1 MARNRDPRI
10 SGSGISGSGRSG
22 NSGSGNQ
29 RPGDR
34 ELRTANPS
42 QNQASDRVATDLDR
56 SWTEQPPA
64 ETAESGPAQALEL
77 LEIGPDD
84 GSTDLLE
91 FESPSKLQAVIKVVG
106 VGGGGGNA
114 LNTMIS
120 GGLAGVEF
128 IAANTDNQA
137 LQHSLAPLRLQL
149 GSEVTRGL
157 GCGANPEKGREAAL
171 EARDRIRELLIGSD
185 MVFVTAG
192 LGGGTGTGA
201 APIIAEVAREVG
213 ALTVAVVT
221 KPFTFEGK
229 PRSKHAERGL
239 DELHRVVDTLITI
252 PNQRLLT
259 VAGKS
264 ARMQDAF
271 RLADDVLLGA
281 VRGISDLIT
290 GHGLINLDFND
301 VRTIM
306 NEMGMAL
313 MGTGIGR
320 GESRAADAARAAI
333 SNPLLE
339 DLSMQGARG
348 VLINFTGGPDMTLF
362 EVEEAAKVIQDA
374 SHEDA
379 NIIFGAVIDET
390 LDQAGEMRVTVIATG
405 LDDGRIGRGR
415 DEHDFTPNVRP
426 LRRDSEGSRA
436 PAPVA
441 SAEAAP
447 APDAVEAVGDWG
459 TGLPPAGPDDS
470 FASPF
475 DEEYDVPAFLRKKPA
490 QGNDKTDREVP
501 AFLRRSAD

>member
-1 MARNRDPRI
+1 MAPRHRDPRE
-10 SGSGISGSGRSG
+10 
-22 NSGSGNQ
+22 
-29 RPGDR
+29 GDPSVSA
-34 ELRTANPS
+34 LTAE
-42 QNQASDRVATDLDR
+42 A
-56 SWTEQPPA
+56 
-64 ETAESGPAQALEL
+64 AESGPGVGPGSGSSLEL
-77 LEIGPDD
+77 LEIGD
-84 GSTDLLE
+84 GSDDLLE

-114 LNTMIS
+114 LNTMIA
-120 GGLAGVEF
+120 GGLSGVEF
-128 IAANTDNQA
+128 VAANTDNQA
-137 LQHSLAPLRLQL
+137 LQHSLAPIRLQL

-171 EARDRIRELLIGSD
+171 EARDRIRELLIGAD

-252 PNQRLLT
+252 PNQRLLA
-259 VAGKS
+259 VAGKN
-264 ARMQDAF
+264 ARMKDAF

-313 MGTGIGR
+313 MGTGLGR
-320 GESRAADAARAAI
+320 GENRATDAARSAI

-362 EVEEAAKVIQDA
+362 EVEEAAKLIQDA
-374 SHEDA
+374 SHEEA
-379 NIIFGAVIDET
+379 NIIFGAVIDERME
-390 LDQAGEMRVTVIATG
+390 QNAEMRVTVIATG

-415 DEHDFTPNVRP
+415 DREERDFAPTLRPIRRDAEPGRAAAAPIASAAGRP
-426 LRRDSEGSRA
+426 LEDRSEPESD
-436 PAPVA
+436 
-441 SAEAAP
+441 AAMEV
-447 APDAVEAVGDWG
+447 DDWNG
-459 TGLPPAGPDDS
+459 ELPPAPARDEG

-475 DEEYDVPAFLRKKPA
+475 DDEYDTPAFIRKKAGRAEPA
-490 QGNDKTDREVP
+490 ADRETP

>member
-1 MARNRDPRI
+1 MAPRHRDPRE
-10 SGSGISGSGRSG
+10 
-22 NSGSGNQ
+22 
-29 RPGDR
+29 GD
-34 ELRTANPS
+34 PS
-42 QNQASDRVATDLDR
+42 ASDSTFASDTVRPASGADR
-56 SWTEQPPA
+56 AWAGIRGA
-64 ETAESGPAQALEL
+64 EAAESGPGSTLEL

-84 GSTDLLE
+84 GGDDLLE

-114 LNTMIS
+114 LNTMIA
-120 GGLAGVEF
+120 GGLSGVEF

-171 EARDRIRELLIGSD
+171 EARDRIRELLIGAD

-252 PNQRLLT
+252 PNQRLLA
-259 VAGKS
+259 VAGKN
-264 ARMQDAF
+264 ARMRDAF

-313 MGTGIGR
+313 MGTGVGR
-320 GESRAADAARAAI
+320 GESRAVEAARSAI

-362 EVEEAAKVIQDA
+362 EVEEAAKLIQDA

-379 NIIFGAVIDET
+379 NIIFGAVIDDRME
-390 LDQAGEMRVTVIATG
+390 QAGEMRVTVIATG
-405 LDDGRIGRGR
+405 LDDGRVGRGR
-415 DEHDFTPNVRP
+415 DRERDREERDFVPHLRP
-426 LRRDSEGSRA
+426 IRRDEAARA
-436 PAPVA
+436 PAPLAAEPVV
-441 SAEAAP
+441 EAAVAVEVEDWSGEIPPP
-447 APDAVEAVGDWG
+447 APRDE
-459 TGLPPAGPDDS
+459 S

-475 DEEYDVPAFLRKKPA
+475 DDEFDTPAFIRKRAGRSEPA
-490 QGNDKTDREVP
+490 PDRETP

>member
-1 MARNRDPRI
+1 MAPRHRDPRD
-10 SGSGISGSGRSG
+10 
-22 NSGSGNQ
+22 
-29 RPGDR
+29 GDGFVSDSI
-34 ELRTANPS
+34 AKPS
-42 QNQASDRVATDLDR
+42 DR
-56 SWTEQPPA
+56 SWA
-64 ETAESGPAQALEL
+64 ENATAEAAESGPGQTLEL

-84 GSTDLLE
+84 GTDDLLE

-114 LNTMIS
+114 VNTMIAS
-120 GGLAGVEF
+120 GLSGVEF
-128 IAANTDNQA
+128 IAANTDDQA

-171 EARDRIRELLIGSD
+171 EARDRIRELLIGAD

-201 APIIAEVAREVG
+201 APIIAGRAREVG
-213 ALTVAVVT
+213 ALAVAVGT
-221 KPFTFEGK
+221 RPFRFEGK
-229 PRSKHAERGL
+229 PRSRHAERGL
-239 DELHRVVDTLITI
+239 DELHRGVDTLSTI
-252 PNQRLLT
+252 PNQRLLA
-259 VAGKS
+259 VAGKN
-264 ARMQDAF
+264 ARMRDAF
-271 RLADDVLLGA
+271 RMADDVLLGA

-320 GESRAADAARAAI
+320 GENRATEAARAAI

-362 EVEEAAKVIQDA
+362 EVEEAAKLIQDA
-374 SHEDA
+374 SHEEA
-379 NIIFGAVIDET
+379 NIIFGAVIDE
-390 LDQAGEMRVTVIATG
+390 AMEESGEMRVTVIATG

-415 DEHDFTPNVRP
+415 EREERDLLPSLRP
-426 LRRDSEGSRA
+426 IRRDPDA
-436 PAPVA
+436 PRPAAPLA
-441 SAEAAP
+441 SAPEPELEADVAVEVEDWPGELPAAAP
-447 APDAVEAVGDWG
+447 ARVERFD
-459 TGLPPAGPDDS
+459 
-470 FASPF
+470 SPF
-475 DEEYDVPAFLRKKPA
+475 EDEYDVPTFLRK
-490 QGNDKTDREVP
+490 
-501 AFLRRSAD
+501 

>member
-1 MARNRDPRI
+1 MAPRSRDPRD
-10 SGSGISGSGRSG
+10 GSVPGSDPHRSDPHRPDPHRPE
-22 NSGSGNQ
+22 Q
-29 RPGDR
+29 LQVPRPGPGGPGAAP
-34 ELRTANPS
+34 EG
-42 QNQASDRVATDLDR
+42 ASER
-56 SWTEQPPA
+56 
-64 ETAESGPAQALEL
+64 LEF
-77 LEIGPDD
+77 LEIGPED
-84 GSTDLLE
+84 GGEDLLD

-114 LNTMIS
+114 LNTMVAA
-120 GGLAGVEF
+120 GLSGVEF
-128 IAANTDNQA
+128 LAANTDNQA
-137 LQHSLAPLRLQL
+137 LQHSLAALRIQL
-149 GSEVTRGL
+149 GNEVTRGL
-157 GCGANPEKGREAAL
+157 GCGANPDKGREAAL
-171 EARDRIRELLIGSD
+171 EARDRIRELLLGAD

-221 KPFTFEGK
+221 KPFLFEG
-229 PRSKHAERGL
+229 RVRARHAERGL

-252 PNQRLLT
+252 PNQRLLA
-259 VAGKS
+259 VAGKN
-264 ARMQDAF
+264 ARMRDAF

-339 DLSMQGARG
+339 DLSMTGARG
-348 VLINFTGGPDMTLF
+348 VLINFTGGPDMTLH
-362 EVEEAAKVIQDA
+362 EVEEAAKLIQDA

-379 NIIFGAVIDET
+379 NIIFGAVIDEG
-390 LDQAGEMRVTVIATG
+390 LEHSEEVRVTVIATG
-405 LDDGRIGRGR
+405 LDDGRLVRGR
-415 DEHDFTPNVRP
+415 DRDERDAPRVRP
-426 LRRDSEGSRA
+426 LRREAD
-436 PAPVA
+436 PARVA
-441 SAEAAP
+441 AAP
-447 APDAVEAVGDWG
+447 AESAEEVEPQRGDWAEAVPN
-459 TGLPPAGPDDS
+459 LRPDDP

-475 DEEYDVPAFLRKKPA
+475 EDELDVPAFLRNRKG
-490 QGNDKTDREVP
+490 QREDEDEREVP

>member
-1 MARNRDPRI
+1 MAPRHRDPREGSPSASDSI
-10 SGSGISGSGRSG
+10 S
-22 NSGSGNQ
+22 N
-29 RPGDR
+29 PGDR
-34 ELRTANPS
+34 
-42 QNQASDRVATDLDR
+42 
-56 SWTEQPPA
+56 SWAAGGGA
-64 ETAESGPAQALEL
+64 EAAESGPGQTLEL

-84 GSTDLLE
+84 GSDDLLE

-114 LNTMIS
+114 LNTMIA

-137 LQHSLAPLRLQL
+137 LQHSLAPTRLQL

-171 EARDRIRELLIGSD
+171 EARDRIRELLIGAD

-252 PNQRLLT
+252 PNQRLLA
-259 VAGKS
+259 VAGKN
-264 ARMQDAF
+264 ARMRDAF

-313 MGTGIGR
+313 MGTGVGR
-320 GESRAADAARAAI
+320 GESRAVEAARSAI

-362 EVEEAAKVIQDA
+362 EVEEAAKLIQDA
-374 SHEDA
+374 SHEEA
-379 NIIFGAVIDET
+379 NIIFGAVIDERME
-390 LDQAGEMRVTVIATG
+390 QSAEMRVTVIATG

-415 DEHDFTPNVRP
+415 EREEREFAPSVRP
-426 LRRDSEGSRA
+426 IRRDEATRPPAALATAGA
-436 PAPVA
+436 PAVA
-441 SAEAAP
+441 TDVAVEVEGWPGELAPAAP
-447 APDAVEAVGDWG
+447 HGE
-459 TGLPPAGPDDS
+459 S

-475 DEEYDVPAFLRKKPA
+475 DDELDSPAFLRKRARPGESA
-490 QGNDKTDREVP
+490 ADRETP